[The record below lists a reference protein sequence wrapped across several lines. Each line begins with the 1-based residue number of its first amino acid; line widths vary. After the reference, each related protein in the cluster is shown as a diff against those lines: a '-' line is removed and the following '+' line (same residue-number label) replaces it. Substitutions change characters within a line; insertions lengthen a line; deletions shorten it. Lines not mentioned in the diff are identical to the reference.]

1 MKTNKRLVALLLA
14 FTMLFG
20 AAAGTLVS
28 CGGDE
33 CTSHIDNDRNGVCDN
48 EGCGASVP
56 VTPTTK
62 VQYTVSV
69 NTIGGMPLKDATVS
83 IMKGDGEYVSWRDT
97 DANGLAAIQLL
108 PSDDYYI
115 TLSHVPDGYNVAE
128 KYYFDGRSCNIVLS
142 SSIVENDTN
151 AVPST
156 YKVGDIF
163 HDLTLTLDNG
173 TTVKLSELV
182 GTGANQKKALVL
194 NFWYTTCS
202 WCIEEFPIL
211 DALAEEY
218 EDSVATLALNTYGE
232 NMSAVKSFKSSNG
245 LTLDMAVAPTSL
257 FAAFGTGGYPT
268 TVVIDR
274 YGTICLVVPGAI
286 TSETQ
291 FEKLFTYFT
300 ADNYKQELFETV
312 DEFFPKAKPENVE
325 TPSTDDI
332 ANSIFADGNAK
343 VEDAV
348 VEFYPETESL
358 DAEYSWPFI
367 LDEDGN
373 LVPSNSGVE
382 SSFST
387 IHAELELSRGDVLG
401 FDYWL
406 STEAG
411 SDVFYVLVNGVV
423 IYSVSGDSTLDTD
436 ATDGWKKCY
445 PIVAEKT
452 GTYTLTFIY
461 NKDLDVNY
469 GEDTV
474 RINNLR
480 VVEVDDIDVET
491 YLINDAATDPQD
503 FGGYG
508 SYVAIVYNENDK
520 YFHVCIEHSDAASHV
535 CDKNGPLLLA
545 NLMGV
550 AMPNTDSD
558 NSIYSWAYN
567 GELLHNGVNLYDAIV
582 RYCSYA
588 SNGTLGTLSPVTL
601 ELADLLEKTFEIKG
615 FSMDAEADEWLQFC
629 KYFRPYGTDTQY
641 PDPIKGLATFSAYE
655 TILSDGSETEE
666 FPNHVTYD
674 RVIMP
679 RGLWFAFTPTQSGA
693 YRITSNSKTGEVD
706 GWIFTGDREEL
717 YVYDH
722 VERFDYVYY
731 DYSEN
736 GVEYY
741 NDYTTNVSMVLY
753 LEAGETYYIDIA
765 YYDVYEVGTID
776 FKVEFMGADYKIFRA
791 VSPGPFTYDLDTN
804 NIIAGGLKVALHT
817 DGYYYVQDKN
827 GNPDL
832 TKPVY
837 ADFTFAT
844 NIFGQPIFVDDS
856 TVALGKVK
864 RDLISLGAFDFTKT
878 EVDREAITHLIDY
891 AALALC
897 EFAELSDAKLA
908 EIQGADVN
916 ALKTLRA
923 AVKSLID
930 GSDLVAMKSF
940 IENSSFDVIVA
951 FLKANIDGAGNG
963 KSALSATLA
972 RYDEKL
978 KAYST
983 ALNNYDEDDSA
994 ANKSILDSATAAL
1007 EAVEAEIQTY
1017 VTSTLLTSDTLIRS
1031 FFDIAKY
1038 HNATSYVNSYTI
1050 SKLAEAYLKTDS
1062 ADADKYPDMLPA
1074 ALCDWIEDW
1083 VDGEL
1088 RASYD
1093 TIEEYHAFL
1102 EVYKIADIKNHVFHG
1117 DAGATDKTDRILWYV
1132 ENRLIDDDTAGE
1144 ELYAYGCVRVDAEL
1158 AGILGQLMN
1167 YYTFENVENSWV
1179 KLCYYWQTFEA
1190 PEA

>member
-1 MKTNKRLVALLLA
+1 MKLNKRLISLFLA
-14 FTMLFG
+14 FSMLLG

-28 CGGDE
+28 CGGTE
-33 CTSHIDNDRNGVCDN
+33 CTGHVDNDRNGVCDN

-56 VTPTTK
+56 IPPTTK

-97 DANGLAAIQLL
+97 DANGLATLQLL

-115 TLSHVPDGYNVAE
+115 TLSHVPAGYNVAE
-128 KYYFDGRSCNIVLS
+128 KYYFDGRSCSIVLS

-151 AVPST
+151 KIPST

-163 HDLTLTLDNG
+163 YDLSLTLDNG
-173 TTVKLSELV
+173 TNVKLSDLV

-211 DALAEEY
+211 DALAEKY
-218 EDSVATLALNTYGE
+218 KDSVATLALNTYGE
-232 NMSAVKSFKSSNG
+232 NMAAVKSFKSTSG
-245 LTLDMAVAPTSL
+245 LSLDMAVAPTSL
-257 FAAFGTGGYPT
+257 FSAFGTGGYPT

-291 FEKLFTYFT
+291 FEKLFTYFS
-300 ADNYKQELFETV
+300 ADNYTQELFETV
-312 DEFFPKAKPENVE
+312 NEFFPKAKPENVV

-332 ANSIFADGNAK
+332 ANSIFQEGNTAI
-343 VEDAV
+343 EDAV
-348 VEFYPETESL
+348 VEFYPETDSS

-367 LDEDGN
+367 LDDDGN

-387 IHAELELSRGDVLG
+387 IHAELTLSAGDVVG

-411 SDVFYVLVNGVV
+411 SDVFYVLVDGVV
-423 IYSVSGDSTLDTD
+423 IYSVSGNSSLDTD
-436 ATDGWKKCY
+436 AVDGWKKCY
-445 PIVAEKT
+445 PIVAEKS
-452 GTYTLTFIY
+452 GTYVLTLIY
-461 NKDLDVNY
+461 NKDSDVNY

-480 VVEVDDIDVET
+480 VVGVDDIDVDT
-491 YLINDAATDPQD
+491 YLIKEAATDPQE
-503 FGGYG
+503 FGGFDTYA
-508 SYVAIVYNENDK
+508 AIVYNEIDK
-520 YFHVCIEHSDAASHV
+520 YYHVCVSHNDSPSHV

-545 NLMGV
+545 NLMGI
-550 AMPNTDSD
+550 ALPNSDSD

-567 GELLHNGVNLYDAIV
+567 GELISNGTNLYDEIV
-582 RYCSYA
+582 LYCSYA

-601 ELADLLEKTFEIKG
+601 ELADLLKKTFDIKG
-615 FSMDAEADEWLQFC
+615 FPMDEDADEWLQFC
-629 KYFRPYGTDTQY
+629 KYFMPYGTDTQY

-655 TILSDGSETEE
+655 TIISDGSETEE

-679 RGLWFAFTPTQSGA
+679 RGLWFAFTPTVSGA

-706 GWIFTGDREEL
+706 GWIFTADREEL

-731 DYSEN
+731 DFSEN
-736 GVEYY
+736 GVDYY
-741 NDYTTNVSMVLY
+741 NDYRTNVSMVMY
-753 LEAGETYYIDIA
+753 FEAGETYYIDIA

-804 NIIAGGLKVALHT
+804 NIIAGGNKVVLHT

-832 TKPVY
+832 SKPVY

-844 NIFGQPIFVDDS
+844 SIFGQPIFVDDS
-856 TVALGKVK
+856 AVVIGKVK

-897 EFAELSDAKLA
+897 EFAEFTDEELA
-908 EIQGADVN
+908 AIKNADVA
-916 ALKTLRA
+916 ALKSLRT
-923 AVKSLID
+923 AVKTLID

-940 IENSSFDVIVA
+940 IQNSSFDVIVA
-951 FLKANIDGAGNG
+951 FLKANIDGAGSG
-963 KSALSATLA
+963 KSALQDILD

-983 ALNNYDEDDSA
+983 ALNAYDKDETA
-994 ANKSILDSATAAL
+994 ANKATLDSATTAL
-1007 EAVEAEIQTY
+1007 EAVEAEIQAY
-1017 VTSTLLTSDTLIRS
+1017 VTNTLLTSDTLIRS
-1031 FFDIAKY
+1031 FFKVAKY

-1050 SKLAEAYLKTDS
+1050 SKLSEAYLKTDS
-1062 ADADKYPDMLPA
+1062 ADADKYPDMLPR
-1074 ALCDWIEDW
+1074 ALCDWIESW
-1083 VDGEL
+1083 VDEQL
-1088 RASYD
+1088 EAAYD
-1093 TIEEYHAFL
+1093 TKDEYQAFL
-1102 EVYKIADIKNHVFHG
+1102 DAYKIEDIKNHRFHG
-1117 DAGATDKTDRILWYV
+1117 KAGASDKTDRILWYV
-1132 ENRLIDDDTAGE
+1132 ENRLINDNTVGE
-1144 ELYAYGCVRVDAEL
+1144 ESYAYGCVRVDAEL
-1158 AGILGQLMN
+1158 AAILGQLMN

-1179 KLCYYWQTFEA
+1179 KLCYYWETFTA